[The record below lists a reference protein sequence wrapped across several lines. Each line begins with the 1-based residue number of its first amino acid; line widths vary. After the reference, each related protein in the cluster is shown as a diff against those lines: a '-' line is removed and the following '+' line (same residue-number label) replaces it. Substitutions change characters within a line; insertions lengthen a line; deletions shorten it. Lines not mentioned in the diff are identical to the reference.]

1 MGMIEEATSAI
12 TSGGGDTVRMV
23 ILIVVIGGLAFI
35 ILVLGIWWWWAK
47 KRWNLKVEVKMVRS
61 DARVVIGEWSKGF
74 YNAKRGV
81 VYIKRPGKLKPF
93 PMKVFD
99 IRKYLQG
106 TDLLTVVQ
114 VGPEDYRPVLNDS
127 WESYIDD
134 KTGEK
139 ASMLNI
145 KVDTGLNKAWKSS
158 FDAAAKHAYSLQSIF
173 TQFQTPIAVGIV
185 IICCFVGFAI
195 LWSRVG

>member
-1 MGMIEEATSAI
+1 MGMLDDAKSAV
-12 TSGGGDTVRMV
+12 TSGSGDTITM
-23 ILIVVIGGLAFI
+23 IIWIVVLGGIALILLA
-35 ILVLGIWWWWAK
+35 VGAWIWWSK
-47 KRWNLKVEVKMVRS
+47 KRWNLKIEVKMVRS

-74 YNAKRGV
+74 YNATRGV
-81 VYIKRPGKLKPF
+81 VFIKRPGKMKPY

-106 TDLLTVVQ
+106 ADLLTVVQ

-127 WESYIDD
+127 WESYIDE

-139 ASMLNI
+139 ASMMNI
-145 KVDTGLNKAWKSS
+145 KVDTGLNKAWKSA
-158 FDAAAKHAYSLQSIF
+158 FDASAKKAYSLQSIF
-173 TQFQTPIAVGIV
+173 TQFQTPIAVGVV

-195 LWSRVG
+195 LWSRIG